1 MEKVLI
7 TDDVHP
13 QLIQKFVD
21 LGFKVDY
28 YPEIS
33 YEEVKSSIHNYE
45 GLIVNSKILVNKAF
59 IDVAVKLKF
68 IGRLGSGMEII
79 DQAYAKSKG
88 IGVFSSPEGNRNAV
102 AEHAM
107 AMLLALSN
115 NIIKADREVREFIWK
130 REENR
135 GFELEAKTIGII
147 GYGHTGKSFA
157 NKLQGWNV
165 TLLVHDKYKTGFSE
179 PNLNIHETSKEE
191 LIKKSDIISL
201 HLPLTEE
208 TFHYA
213 DHSMMEQMKIG
224 SILINTSR
232 GKVVDTMALIQM
244 LKNGHLKG
252 ACLDVFENEKPEFYT
267 QDEKKMYAEL
277 LKFSNLI
284 VTPHVAGWTI
294 ESKEKLSNVLFEKI
308 LSYLNN

>member
-13 QLIQKFVD
+13 QLIQKFED
-21 LGFKVDY
+21 IGFKVDY
-28 YPEIS
+28 CPEIS
-33 YEEVKSSIHNYE
+33 YEEVKNSIHNYE
-45 GLIVNSKILVNKAF
+45 GLIVNSKILANKEF
-59 IDVAVKLKF
+59 IDLAVKLKF

-79 DQAYAKSKG
+79 DQTYAKSKG

-135 GFELEAKTIGII
+135 GFELEGKTIGII

-157 NKLQGWNV
+157 QKLQGWNV

-179 PNLNIHETSKEE
+179 PNLNIYETSKEE

-201 HLPLTEE
+201 HLPLTQE

-213 DHSMMEQMKIG
+213 DHTMLHLMKRG

-244 LKNGHLKG
+244 LKNDHLKG

-267 QDEKKMYAEL
+267 QDEKMMYSEL

-308 LSYLNN
+308 LSYLNY